1 MTLIPFT
8 PRNPVEGA
16 VTAFS
21 RHATDCLHLAH
32 LFAVADAGR
41 ADLAW
46 LLDSQLHDLELAV
59 RHLRRVCDE
68 VRWDAKEIAA

>member
-1 MTLIPFT
+1 MTVILL
-8 PRNPVEGA
+8 RNPATPVLQ
-16 VTAFS
+16 AFS

-32 LFAVADAGR
+32 LFAVADGNR

-46 LLDSQLHDLELAV
+46 LLDSQLHDLETAI
-59 RHLRRVCDE
+59 RHLRRVCDD

>member
-1 MTLIPFT
+1 MTVILL
-8 PRNPVEGA
+8 RNPATPVLQ
-16 VTAFS
+16 AFS
-21 RHATDCLHLAH
+21 RHATECLHLAH

-41 ADLAW
+41 ADVAW
-46 LLDSQLHDLELAV
+46 LLDSQLHELELAV